1 MSRLLLLVVVL
12 FYLVSLITSTPLDDY
27 VWKPDDN
34 YKWEDLGEKG
44 MFTGKFGTRGYTG
57 YTLNMTSQRWLTDA
71 DFSASSQSGSIWWHY
86 LVVIVPDDVEYS
98 RNGTLYITGGSNDAS
113 APPPT
118 DSEDV
123 IITAAFA
130 TGTKTITGC
139 LFQIP
144 NEHTTFSADPLQK
157 SRTEDAVIAFTWDHF
172 LNDPSQPEW
181 LLRFPMVKAS
191 LRAMDTITDFAAKKF
206 PDKNYQLDYYS
217 VAGASKRGWTT
228 WDVGAV
234 DGGRVQAIIPIV
246 LDAINFV
253 DVMHHQ
259 YKSYN
264 GWSFALKDYTEMDI
278 MSRLDS
284 DNMHLLQ
291 ENVDPYFYKDRLT
304 MPKLIV
310 NACEDEFQMPDDVQY
325 WWSGM
330 PEPKHFMIVPN
341 AEHSLITGIL
351 QVVPAVTA
359 WVKYNLEKSIVPKM
373 DWTIDETTGEIT
385 VTLNEHGIVH
395 EANVW
400 QAYSCGVNVDGSHR
414 RDFRVAMLDSP
425 CSCGVTYE
433 GTCANLK
440 SFWTK
445 TPLNYTM
452 EGIHRTYKGLV
463 EPPTDGRWVA
473 FMVEVTYSKLH
484 LKSND
489 NRQLFQKPDIKD
501 KIKDKIDEKVQ
512 DKKDEIHEKI
522 EDKEQ
527 EVIDKWINVKAE
539 VNGKIL
545 DNFPEF
551 PHDLLGRLRFTS
563 GVSILPNT
571 FPFADC
577 SGADCKGTLV

>member
-1 MSRLLLLVVVL
+1 MGLLLVLVVVAYIL
-12 FYLVSLITSTPLDDY
+12 NLIQSTPLDDY
-27 VWKPDDN
+27 VWKQDDN
-34 YKWEDLGEKG
+34 YKYEDLGEKG

-71 DFSASSQSGSIWWHY
+71 DFSEGSQSGSIWWHY
-86 LVVIVPDDVEYS
+86 LVVIVPDDVEYT
-98 RNGTLYITGGSNDAS
+98 RNGTLYITGGSNDPNS
-113 APPPT
+113 PPPV

-130 TGTKTITGC
+130 TGTKTIAGC

-144 NEHTTFSADPLQK
+144 NEHTTFSADPKQQ

-191 LRAMDTITDFAAKKF
+191 LRAMDAITDFAAKKY
-206 PDKNYQLDYYS
+206 PEKNYQLDYFT

-234 DGGRVQAIIPIV
+234 DGGRVKAIVPIV

-264 GWSFALKDYTEMDI
+264 GWSFALQDYTEMDI

-284 DNMHLLQ
+284 DNMRLLQ

-310 NACEDEFQMPDDVQY
+310 NACEDEFQQPDDTHY

-351 QVVPAVTA
+351 QVVPAISS
-359 WVKYNLEKSIVPKM
+359 WVRYTLQQDNVPKM

-385 VTLNEHGIVH
+385 VTLNEHGIVN
-395 EANVW
+395 EANLW
-400 QAYSCGVNVDGSHR
+400 HAYSCGVNVDGSHR
-414 RDFRVAMLDSP
+414 RDFRVAMMDTP
-425 CSCGVTYE
+425 CSCGATYE

-440 SFWTK
+440 SFWYK

-452 EGIHRTYKGLV
+452 EGLHRTYKGLV
-463 EPPTDGRWVA
+463 DPPADGRWVA
-473 FMVEVTYSKLH
+473 FMVEVTYDRLH
-484 LKSND
+484 IPSNN
-489 NRQLFQKPDIKD
+489 NRELFQKPDIKD
-501 KIKDKIDEKVQ
+501 KIKEKSKI
-512 DKKDEIHEKI
+512 
-522 EDKEQ
+522 
-527 EVIDKWINVKAE
+527 
-539 VNGKIL
+539 
-545 DNFPEF
+545 
-551 PHDLLGRLRFTS
+551 RLTRRKMKSMIKLMTK
-563 GVSILPNT
+563 N
-571 FPFADC
+571 
-577 SGADCKGTLV
+577 KN